1 MDNTE
6 TDIDTRE
13 TARENVSDNNSPD
26 HKLCHQAGYLPVPLR
41 SVPPEGLA
49 DLEVYLF
56 NGRSYHLYR
65 STDLHFGQRD
75 YQRLMD
81 SGVEFVY
88 VSVKDHQVYYRT
100 IEESLGKI
108 VSDTNIQLEQKTE
121 ILYSTGMELASQIL
135 LKPPGRN
142 EIDRTAK
149 MAHAT
154 VQLIMQDQNAFGRLF
169 EISNHDFYTATHL
182 VNVCSSSISLADK
195 IGLADQQVL
204 NKLGT
209 GAMLHDIGKIFIP
222 SELLNAPGKLTN
234 AQYAQLQSHAELGR
248 AHLSEVSDLPPEAMA
263 VVTEHHE
270 RMDGSGYPNG
280 LKGEQISIMGRLAGI
295 VDTFDA
301 MTSVRPYREHTFS
314 VEDALQHLEDQAQ
327 EKFDKEIVKAFNKLM
342 QQALNVDNNDSK
354 KNDATSVQPSSPD
367 FNWIETDN
375 YTGRRHLRYHFRLR
389 AMLRKIQ
396 RVKDNLRAGPA
407 EKIIV
412 HNISCSGI
420 GLLNPKPLKLN
431 ENIMISIAGND
442 SEQQTNLIAVVI
454 RCVDHADGWFTIGTK
469 FHQQQSDSLIDKIR
483 NITPVSGFSADIQ

>member
-1 MDNTE
+1 MDDTEVEIDMSE
-6 TDIDTRE
+6 TDQ
-13 TARENVSDNNSPD
+13 ENISDNNSLD
-26 HKLCHQAGYLPVPLR
+26 YKLCHQAGYLPVPLR

-65 STDLHFGQRD
+65 STDIHFGQKD
-75 YQRLMD
+75 YQRLMG

-100 IEESLGKI
+100 IEESIEKI
-108 VSDTNIQLEQKTE
+108 VSDADTQLERKTE
-121 ILYSTGMELASQIL
+121 ILYSTSMELANQIL

-149 MAHAT
+149 MAHVT
-154 VQLIMQDQNAFGRLF
+154 VQLIMQDQNAFSRLF

-182 VNVCSSSISLADK
+182 VNVCSSAISLANK
-195 IGLADQQVL
+195 IGLGDQQVL

-234 AQYAQLQSHAELGR
+234 AQHAQLRSHVELGR

-263 VVTEHHE
+263 IVAEHHE

-280 LKGEQISIMGRLAGI
+280 LKGEQISAMGRLGGI

-314 VEDALQHLEDQAQ
+314 VEDALQLLEDQAQ

-342 QQALNVDNNDSK
+342 QQALNVDNNNSK
-354 KNDATSVQPSSPD
+354 KIGETSVQPSSPD

-396 RVKDNLRAGPA
+396 RVKDNLRVGPA

-442 SEQQTNLIAVVI
+442 SEQQTNLTAVVI

-483 NITPVSGFSADIQ
+483 NITPASGFSADIR